1 MNWIRPLN
9 RGESV
14 FKVKNNRI
22 VYFAKLSIPLNAL
35 IAVGKIFLGIY
46 SLSFF
51 LCINAFY
58 NIGIAVAKYF
68 AAKAHE
74 DSNLDDSSPEEILKK
89 QYAAYRFIGN
99 IVLASSVV
107 YIIYC
112 SKLLFVAS
120 SRTHYPHYVAFI
132 IAAVTF
138 TEIAVSLGGA
148 IMARRNNEPVI
159 EAIKLTNFSSSLIS
173 LSLTQT
179 AIMSFTYKGDPTFY
193 NGLSGIIFGALAA
206 LIGLYMILRTPAD
219 E

>member
-1 MNWIRPLN
+1 MNWIRQFN
-9 RGESV
+9 TGESAL
-14 FKVKNNRI
+14 KVKNNRI
-22 VYFAKLSIPLNAL
+22 IYFAKLSVPLNVL
-35 IAVGKIFLGIY
+35 IAVGKILLGIF

-58 NIGIAVAKYF
+58 NIGIAVAKYY

-74 DSNLDDSSPEEILKK
+74 DLNQGHFSPDEISKK
-89 QYAAYRFIGN
+89 QYAAYHFIGN
-99 IVLASSVV
+99 IVLASSMV

-112 SKLLFVAS
+112 SKLLFVAGNI
-120 SRTHYPHYVAFI
+120 THYPRYIAFI

-138 TEIAVSLGGA
+138 TEIAISLGGA
-148 IMARRNNEPVI
+148 VMARRNNEPVI

-179 AIMSFTYKGDPTFY
+179 AIMSFSYKGDPTFY

-206 LIGLYMILRTPAD
+206 LIGLYMILRTRTK

>member
-1 MNWIRPLN
+1 MNWIRQFNPV
-9 RGESV
+9 ESAL
-14 FKVKNNRI
+14 KVKNNRI
-22 VYFAKLSIPLNAL
+22 IYFAKLSIPLNLL
-35 IAVGKIFLGIY
+35 IAVGKILLGIF

-58 NIGIAVAKYF
+58 NIGIAVAKYY

-74 DSNLDDSSPEEILKK
+74 ESNLDHSSPDEISKK
-89 QYAAYRFIGN
+89 QYAAYHFVGN
-99 IVLASSVV
+99 IVLASSMV

-112 SKLLFVAS
+112 SKLLFVTGNIT
-120 SRTHYPHYVAFI
+120 RYPRYIAFI

-138 TEIAVSLGGA
+138 TEIAISLGGA
-148 IMARRNNEPVI
+148 VMARRNNEPVI

-179 AIMSFTYKGDPTFY
+179 AIMSFSYKGDPTFY

-206 LIGLYMILRTPAD
+206 LIGLYMRLRTRTK